1 MINFVY
7 ADELKK
13 KYCVYGSFYNI
24 NFESTTIECR
34 RLLEIFSIQHL
45 SREKSKSL
53 QYHESFLGSPDA
65 VFIMMNPGSSKPL
78 LPHYIPPTFV
88 HNDTLPEKILNNSL
102 VITQPDNAQYQIMNV
117 MNHKKWNHVRI
128 LNLSDIREAK
138 SEHFFSQIKILT
150 GLLHSIFAPPRL
162 YELQLA
168 LSPSVI
174 PVFAAWGRDK
184 SLIPL
189 ATQCLSI
196 LPNDYTIKGVR
207 KPGDDYRLYSYA
219 SPPPM
224 KYKLKWLEQ
233 IEPLLD
239 N

>member
-1 MINFVY
+1 MINFIY
-7 ADELKK
+7 ADELKR

-34 RLLEIFSIQHL
+34 RLLEIFNIEYLAKEHCH
-45 SREKSKSL
+45 SL
-53 QYHESFLGSPDA
+53 QCRESFLGSPDA
-65 VFIMMNPGSSKPL
+65 IFVMMNPGSSKPI
-78 LPHYIPPTFV
+78 LPQYTPPTFT
-88 HNDTLPEKILNNSL
+88 HDDTLPENILNNPL

-117 MNHKKWNHVRI
+117 MNHKNWNHVRI
-128 LNLSDIREAK
+128 LNLSDIRDPK
-138 SEHFFSQIKILT
+138 SDSFFNQVKNSR
-150 GLLHSIFAPPRL
+150 GLLHSIFSPPRL

-168 LSPSVI
+168 LSPTVI
-174 PVFAAWGRDK
+174 PMFAAWGRDK

-189 ATQCLSI
+189 ATQCLST
-196 LPNDYTIKGVR
+196 LPNNYKIKGVHN
-207 KPGDDYRLYSYA
+207 PGDDYRLYSYA

-239 N
+239 D